1 MLVAL
6 WGEPKVYCH
15 AVIKKHSACRLTVS
29 VQQAVNRYFS
39 SFTVTMVSIIPAIV
53 VGKTNY
59 YSSWRSMA
67 ILKVGLRVISSF
79 KVYIILLVLEWP
91 NI

>member
-6 WGEPKVYCH
+6 WVEPEVYCH
-15 AVIKKHSACRLTVS
+15 AVIKKHSACRLTVF
-29 VQQAVNRYFS
+29 VQQAMNRPFLS
-39 SFTVTMVSIIPAIV
+39 TIVTMVNIIPAIL

-79 KVYIILLVLEWP
+79 KVYIILLVLQWP

>member
-6 WGEPKVYCH
+6 WDEPEVYCH
-15 AVIKKHSACRLTVS
+15 AVIKKHRSCRLTVS
-29 VQQAVNRYFS
+29 VERAVNRPFS
-39 SFTVTMVSIIPAIV
+39 SFTVTMVNIIPAIL

-79 KVYIILLVLEWP
+79 KVT
-91 NI
+91 

>member
-6 WGEPKVYCH
+6 WGKPEVYCH
-15 AVIKKHSACRLTVS
+15 AVIKKHSACRLIVS
-29 VQQAVNRYFS
+29 VQQAMNRPFS
-39 SFTVTMVSIIPAIV
+39 SPMVTMVNIIPAIL

-79 KVYIILLVLEWP
+79 KVNIILLVLEWP
-91 NI
+91 YI